1 MHDPTEFF
9 SILSPSNSLLLGL
22 IHCFRFE
29 IKRKVKAFMENAEN
43 TLAMTMV
50 RSWIGLFN
58 LNYMTLENDI
68 HTGGHIVSSST
79 IN

>member
-1 MHDPTEFF
+1 
-9 SILSPSNSLLLGL
+9 
-22 IHCFRFE
+22 
-29 IKRKVKAFMENAEN
+29 MENAEN